1 MENRINR
8 AAPSR
13 TERDAGSS
21 SADAPPPIPDGGLA
35 ASMPE
40 WLQRPPAWRGMTIR
54 EPERRELPPP
64 DTSVID
70 PRTMLRLDDLPEWL
84 QRIAARS
91 GGAGTA
97 EGVDEDPAIAPPEEG
112 HARAVRVEQPEGHA
126 RTVRG
131 REPVKPPVADRPTGE
146 PVSPSASPQVQ
157 TRPIVLQ
164 PSPASRPT
172 GWWRS
177 SFLVACLAIAILLI
191 LIVIWLILVAR

>member
-8 AAPSR
+8 AAPSQP
-13 TERDAGSS
+13 ERDAG
-21 SADAPPPIPDGGLA
+21 APPPIPDGGLA

-40 WLQRPPAWRGMTIR
+40 WLQRPPAWRGMTVR
-54 EPERRELPPP
+54 EPERRDLPPP

-70 PRTMLRLDDLPEWL
+70 PRTMLQIDDLPEWL

-91 GGAGTA
+91 AGAGMA
-97 EGVDEDPAIAPPEEG
+97 EGADEDPAIAPPGEG
-112 HARAVRVEQPEGHA
+112 YARAVRVE
-126 RTVRG
+126 
-131 REPVKPPVADRPTGE
+131 EPVEPPVAERPTGV
-146 PVSPSASPQVQ
+146 PLSPPAQAQ
-157 TRPIVLQ
+157 TRPIVLL

-177 SFLVACLAIAILLI
+177 SFLVACVALVIL